1 MFYVLFSVLFAVMA
15 VLAVLNGMRKGKK
28 YIWSYSVARLVVAVV
43 SAVASAFLSAKI
55 SFIVFRSLFTMLQGG
70 SGNFAKLLTSVPMM
84 TEAMSA
90 LASMFVAPILFYVVF
105 WLLRHV
111 LDLVA
116 KIVLRS
122 IAKAR
127 AKKKG
132 TLDVE
137 ENESE
142 TAEEDIVVS
151 EKKAKKNKK
160 KKKHKDDGYFRI
172 RGKKNPWGKLCGALC
187 GFVVFLFTMIP
198 AVGMLGIVNDMTAWG
213 LAGSNH
219 PVLQNIVEFVDAGA
233 NNVGAK
239 AVRAVGGDALYSMMT
254 TYEVGGEKAS
264 LAKETNLLGTIGHA
278 LSDMTNK
285 DVPRKD
291 AAESVQKI
299 DEAFRETTLIPSVLP
314 DFLNAAKASWDRGEE
329 YCGVKKPSFGKTD
342 GLVYPVLNVLGNSTN
357 ETINDDTATLVDSMA
372 YMVEKDVLTNVKE
385 DPMSMFKKKE
395 VTEQVMCDL
404 LKNNH
409 LAPLVG
415 EISEF
420 GIDLFGEAM
429 GASMENIDLDSS
441 KITNPEMEAK
451 LLAEALSEMATVTET
466 IKKGGLNDVASITTI
481 GPLMDIMAATETL
494 GRENTNKMM
503 ENIFTSSRLMS
514 VTKFDVE
521 KSREAVAM
529 INAGAVTRGYTSML
543 EELIILI
550 TIQQQAPNFHLN

>member
-55 SFIVFRSLFTMLQGG
+55 SFVVFRSLFTMLQGG
-70 SGNFAKLLTSVPMM
+70 SGNFAKLLTSVPIM

-116 KIVLRS
+116 KIILRS

-137 ENESE
+137 ETAPE
-142 TAEEDIVVS
+142 TVEEDVVIS

-239 AVRAVGGDALYSMMT
+239 VVRAAGGDVLYSMMT
-254 TYEVGGEKAS
+254 TYEVDGEKAS

-285 DVPRKD
+285 DVSRKD

-314 DFLNAAKASWDRGEE
+314 DFLNAAKVTWDRGEE
-329 YCGVKKPSFGKTD
+329 YCGVKKPSFGKME
-342 GLVYPVLNVLGNSTN
+342 GLVYPVLNVLGNSTK

-372 YMVEKDVLTNVKE
+372 YMVEKDALTDVKE
-385 DPMSMFKKKE
+385 DPMSMFKKKD
-395 VTEQVMCDL
+395 VTEKVMCDL
-404 LKNNH
+404 LKNDH

-415 EISEF
+415 DISEF
-420 GIDLFGEAM
+420 GIDLFGEAL

-441 KITNPEMEAK
+441 KITNPEAEAK

-481 GPLMDIMAATETL
+481 GPLMDIMAMTETV

-521 KSREAVAM
+521 KSREAIAM

-543 EELIILI
+543 EELVILI
-550 TIQQQAPNFHLN
+550 NLQF